1 VTRPPQQDSRTAA
14 AQSLVATLDRQKG
27 FQDNALDRAQLDD
40 RDRAFARHLVF
51 GVLRWL
57 NALEWLA
64 GQLLQRPLKPRDRD
78 VGYLILMGI
87 FQLWKGGT
95 APHAA
100 VNETAGAA
108 RKLGKPWAAGLVNAV
123 LRNFQ
128 RQQPTLLEEL
138 QNRPERHAHP
148 DWLLQQL
155 QRDWPEAWLSV
166 VEQNNQQ
173 PPLWIRINTR
183 RCRRGDYLEKLE
195 QAGLKA
201 QTLPELTAAVRIE
214 DPLPVTRL
222 PGFEEGLFSVQDAAA
237 QWAADYLDA
246 RPGHRVLDACA
257 APGGKTCH
265 LLEHTQDI
273 ELLALD
279 HDASRTALIRENLE
293 RLGLEAQVLEADATD
308 PAAWWDG
315 RPFDRILL
323 DAPCSATGVIRRHPD
338 IKWLR
343 DPLQVEAAAIQQ
355 ATLLDALWP
364 LLGTGGMLVYA
375 TCSVLK
381 RENSRQIIEFLDRHA
396 DAEPVSLGPATSLR
410 EPGRQILTGE
420 RNMDGFYYA
429 CLRKPA

>member
-1 VTRPPQQDSRTAA
+1 VTRPTQPDARSAA
-14 AQSLVATLDRQKG
+14 AQALVATLDRQRG
-27 FQDNALDRAQLDD
+27 FQDNALDRAELDE

-78 VGYLILMGI
+78 VAYLVLMGI

-128 RQQPTLLEEL
+128 RRQASLLDEL
-138 QNRPERHAHP
+138 QTRPERYAHP
-148 DWLLQQL
+148 DWLLRQL
-155 QRDWPEAWLSV
+155 QQDWPDAWPSL
-166 VEQNNQQ
+166 VEENNRQ
-173 PPLWIRINTR
+173 PPLWIRVNTR
-183 RCRRGDYLEKLE
+183 RCRRDDYLEKLE

-201 QTLPELTAAVRIE
+201 QTLPDLTAAVWIE

-265 LLEHTQDI
+265 LLERTEHI
-273 ELLALD
+273 ELLAVD
-279 HDASRTALIRENLE
+279 HDANRTALIRDNLK
-293 RLGLEAQVLEADATD
+293 RLGLEAQVLAADATE

-343 DPLQVEAAAIQQ
+343 DPAQVETAAVQQ
-355 ATLLDALWP
+355 AALLNALWP
-364 LLGTGGMLVYA
+364 LLGAGGMLVYA

-381 RENSRQIIEFLDRHA
+381 RENSQQISEFLDRHA
-396 DAEPVSLGPATSLR
+396 DAEPVNMGPASSQH
-410 EPGRQILTGE
+410 EPGRQILPGE
-420 RNMDGFYYA
+420 QNMDGFYYA